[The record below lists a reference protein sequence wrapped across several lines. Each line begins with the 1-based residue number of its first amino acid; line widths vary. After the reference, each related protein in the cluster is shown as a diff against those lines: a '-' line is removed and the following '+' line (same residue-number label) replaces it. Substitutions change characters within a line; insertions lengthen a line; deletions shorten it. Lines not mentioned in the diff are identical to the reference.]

1 MNVGQLL
8 QKVYDLIAAFK
19 ANNWFLA
26 FSLAM
31 EIVRAITDSL
41 PPTAFS
47 KPMTVQGDMSCE
59 DIVAKL
65 EFVCADHG
73 GDTTAAVEGPFIDK
87 LLSLLQPLVIA
98 LLKKLIGL

>member
-8 QKVYDLIAAFK
+8 QKVYDLIAAVK
-19 ANNWFLA
+19 ASNWFLA

-47 KPMTVQGDMSCE
+47 KPMTVQGDMSCDE
-59 DIVAKL
+59 MISNL
-65 EFVCADHG
+65 EMIC
-73 GDTTAAVEGPFIDK
+73 TAHEGMAANPAEGPFIDA
-87 LLSLLQPLVIA
+87 LLPILQPLVIA